1 MLSGLSEHL
10 HSLEFHGTHIAQV
23 GMTSLAVVKHLN
35 VVNDVS
41 SGLFP
46 GLIGGEK
53 HPLRFEAAEKAFGN
67 CVVPAVTFPTHT
79 ADHTV
84 CLEQLLKIIAAAD
97 PVRVE
102 HEPGVRTTAPDAHP
116 QSIDNQLLG
125 YAFVH

>member
-1 MLSGLSEHL
+1 
-10 HSLEFHGTHIAQV
+10 
-23 GMTSLAVVKHLN
+23 MTSLAVVKHLN

-84 CLEQLLKIIAAAD
+84 CLEQLLKIIAA
-97 PVRVE
+97 VL
-102 HEPGVRTTAPDAHP
+102 TAPA
-116 QSIDNQLLG
+116 QSGI
-125 YAFVH
+125 